1 MDLGQFRVKGSM
13 VMGILECGFWRMGNW
28 GWGFFGVGDS
38 DGDGGSAI
46 AISAVWSDRS
56 ASVGVG

>member
-1 MDLGQFRVKGSM
+1 M

>member
-1 MDLGQFRVKGSM
+1 MIQGVDLTV
-13 VMGILECGFWRMGNW
+13 E
-28 GWGFFGVGDS
+28 GFFGVGDS